1 MLFIHAWE
9 DISMRVKILNAL
21 GIVIGIAVGA
31 GLFYYLISTSPAQ
44 KKKRPPDLQPTA
56 EVKTVKAQT
65 YDAVIHGYGTV
76 RPSERLD
83 VLSEVPGMIVEVGP
97 NAAEGNLVEKDA
109 LLFRID
115 DSSIVAELEQLTAQT
130 ASIDAQITEVKV
142 QQENDIRLLE
152 IEKNVFE
159 LAKKDHDRLIN
170 IYEKRLVAEQ
180 QVQAAET
187 RRDERL
193 LAVEKRRSAI
203 AQADQRLAALKA
215 NRRAAS
221 AMLKAK
227 RVQLSKT
234 VIRAPYR
241 CRIETVKAAIY
252 QVIQPHTLLA
262 RIYPVDSPIEAAI
275 PIEARHITALYDH
288 DKLDRNIPPWDQ
300 VKLRADIHW
309 TALGQEQTITGH
321 LSRIGAQL
329 EETTRSLTAIIEMPG
344 PYERKVEKTG
354 RGLLSGTFVKVAIHG
369 RRYENILVVP
379 VKAMNTDNSLY
390 LVKDGKLHNVVV
402 EPIVVL
408 GTDVILPVTP
418 SIPSGSKVVLNEIP
432 GAFEGSP
439 VRVWEKEAGTS

>member
-1 MLFIHAWE
+1 LIHDWE
-9 DISMRVKILNAL
+9 DIAMRVKILNAL

-31 GLFYYLISTSPAQ
+31 GLFYYLISTPPVQ
-44 KKKRPPDLQPTA
+44 EKKRPPELLPTA
-56 EVKTVKAQT
+56 EVTTLKAQS

-83 VLSEVPGMIVEVGP
+83 VLSEVPGMIVEIGA

-115 DSSIVAELEQLTAQT
+115 DSSISAEIEQLTAQI
-130 ASIDAQITEVKV
+130 ASIDAQRAEVKV

-152 IEKNVFE
+152 IEKQVFE
-159 LAKKDHDRLIN
+159 VAKKDHERLIN
-170 IYEKRLVAEQ
+170 IYEKKLVSEQ

-187 RRDERL
+187 RRNERL
-193 LAVEKRRSAI
+193 LAVEKRQATI

-215 NRRAAS
+215 NRQAAF

-227 RVQLSKT
+227 RIHLSKT
-234 VIRAPYR
+234 LIRAPYR
-241 CRIETVKAAIY
+241 CRIETVRAGIY
-252 QVIQPHTLLA
+252 QVIQPNTLLA

-275 PIEARHITALYDH
+275 PIETRHIAALYDY
-288 DKLDRNIPPWDQ
+288 DKLDRNIPPWEQ
-300 VKLRADIHW
+300 VTLRADIHW
-309 TALGQEQTITGH
+309 TALGQEHTIIGR

-344 PYERKVEKTG
+344 PYEKKRDNTG
-354 RGLLSGTFVKVAIHG
+354 RGLLSGTFVRVAIHG
-369 RRYENILVVP
+369 RRYENILVAP
-379 VKAMNTDNSLY
+379 AKAMNTDNSLY
-390 LVKDGKLHNVVV
+390 LVKDGKLRKVVV

-408 GTDVILPVTP
+408 GTDAILPVTP
-418 SIPSGSKVVLNEIP
+418 AMPSGSKVVLNDIP

-439 VRVWEKEAGTS
+439 VRIWEKEADTS